1 MTPHEQIFRVLGDLV
16 DGRVF
21 PGIAEPATQT
31 PYLTFQIIGG
41 PPINF
46 VTGERPSKR
55 FMRVQVNTWATTSV
69 EASQVAMQAE
79 DAIRASRALQAEV
92 LTTAADTYDDP
103 TEYRGAVQE
112 FMLFC

>member
-1 MTPHEQIFRVLGDLV
+1 MTPHEQIFQLLGDLV

-21 PGIAEPATQT
+21 PGIAEPETPT
-31 PYLTFQIIGG
+31 PYITYQFIGG

-55 FMRVQVNTWATTSV
+55 FTRVQINTWAATSV
-69 EASQVAMQAE
+69 EAAQVAMQAE
-79 DAIRASRALQAEV
+79 DAIRASRALQVEV
-92 LTTAADTYDDP
+92 LTTAADTSDA
-103 TEYRGAVQE
+103 EYRGAVQE

>member
-1 MTPHEQIFRVLGDLV
+1 MTPHEQIFQVLGDLV

-21 PGIAEPATQT
+21 PGIAEPNTQT

-46 VTGERPSKR
+46 VTGELPAKR
-55 FMRVQVNTWATTSV
+55 FTRVQVNTWAETAI

-79 DAIRASRALQAEV
+79 GAIRAARALQAEV
-92 LTTAADTYDDP
+92 LNTAADTYDEP